1 MSNYNQP
8 SRSKSRRAGHP
19 CGLPQG
25 PGIVVSV
32 LTVLACVLLMLS
44 TGCGVDVNVEGL
56 RDVKVI
62 HEVNVDSIKPYITSY
77 CGLGNNTPED
87 IEACVNLEIG
97 KLLGKL

>member
-1 MSNYNQP
+1 MNKY
-8 SRSKSRRAGHP
+8 AV
-19 CGLPQG
+19 
-25 PGIVVSV
+25 I
-32 LTVLACVLLMLS
+32 LLML
-44 TGCGVDVNVEGL
+44 TGCGIEVSGL

-62 HEVNVDSIKPYITSY
+62 HEVNVDSIKPYITAF